1 MSDWTQKHSL
11 LSTKLRNVE
20 GTRLPLT
27 LKHELVQLLNIYLNH
42 SLQGIS
48 RLCGPMEL
56 NHWKKGEKLK
66 QRSVVWHLRG
76 FLQASK
82 LHKTP
87 ATSHKLNILSK
98 YRKLLAWK
106 MALLLKSVQ
115 MYQVL
120 CEELV
125 SRQFYWEPKS
135 NQCQMPFTFGTPSNL
150 VMPIKT
156 VNRNP

>member
-48 RLCGPMEL
+48 RLCGPIEL
-56 NHWKKGEKLK
+56 NHRKKEKSWSNAILFDIPE
-66 QRSVVWHLRG
+66 L
-76 FLQASK
+76 LQASK
-82 LHKTP
+82 LYRTP
-87 ATSHKLNILSK
+87 ATSHKLNFLTK

-120 CEELV
+120 CEESV